1 MTEGAAI
8 RAIEDG
14 LRQAAGRLA
23 AKGLF
28 KPGDRLSER
37 VPEMEAFVTLHFD
50 AGSDAPRCEWGSLA
64 ASPRGLHHHVYA
76 ARPDVG
82 AILSGGLPWTSALV
96 GMKLAMPAVF
106 DEQIRH
112 LGVEAARLAVGVDA
126 DGPVEGLA
134 NGANAYVLGD
144 GALCLGMGLERLLLN
159 VEILEKC
166 AESFVL
172 ATSTGGTV
180 RRIPWLVRYIANGR
194 LRIDQKDAAVRHLRG
209 ERSVMKAGY

>member
-1 MTEGAAI
+1 MNDGTAI
-8 RAIEDG
+8 RTIEAG
-14 LRQAAGRLA
+14 LRRAAERLA
-23 AKGLF
+23 GKGLF

-37 VPEMEAFVTLHFD
+37 VPEMEAFVTLHLD
-50 AGSDAPRCEWGSLA
+50 AGSGAPRCEWCSLA

-76 ARPDVG
+76 ARTDVG
-82 AILSGGLPWTSALV
+82 AILSGGLPWTGALA
-96 GMKLAMPAVF
+96 GLKLGMPAVF
-106 DEQIRH
+106 DEQVRH
-112 LGVEAARLAVGVDA
+112 LGVEAARLAVGMDA
-126 DGPVEGLA
+126 DAPVPGLA
-134 NGANAYVLGD
+134 NGANAYVLAD

-172 ATSTGGTV
+172 ATSTAGTV

-194 LRIDQKDAAVRHLRG
+194 LKKDRKDAAARHLRG